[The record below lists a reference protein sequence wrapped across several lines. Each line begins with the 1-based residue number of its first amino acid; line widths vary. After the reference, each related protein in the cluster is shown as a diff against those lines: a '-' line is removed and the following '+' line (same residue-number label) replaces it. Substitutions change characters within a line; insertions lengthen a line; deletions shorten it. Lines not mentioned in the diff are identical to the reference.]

1 MKGGEL
7 FERIERVESFT
18 EQDARN
24 IIYQAAEAVKY
35 LHENNIVHRDI
46 KVRERGVTRQ
56 SWTSVSNFSS
66 ILLLFSCHYR
76 AAGKPRVLE

>member
-46 KVRERGVTRQ
+46 KVRERGVT
-56 SWTSVSNFSS
+56 
-66 ILLLFSCHYR
+66 
-76 AAGKPRVLE
+76 